1 MPTAQF
7 TKQDIP
13 KSAEEFKRMI
23 REALRGDSPVDDFAK
38 VVRSLAL
45 YEQKYGMESQMFYE
59 RFQRGEMGDAP
70 DFMRWATQYEIYRE
84 LKHDLDQVLTALE
97 RYAIPA
103 TA

>member
-1 MPTAQF
+1 
-7 TKQDIP
+7 
-13 KSAEEFKRMI
+13 
-23 REALRGDSPVDDFAK
+23 
-38 VVRSLAL
+38 
-45 YEQKYGMESQMFYE
+45 MESQMFYE